1 MKNRNIHLPSRPVI
15 LTAVILLVFVTLASP
30 SQAEAA
36 QTYHGTITRGT
47 FSCNGNQVSGP
58 TVTGVWNL
66 NIDANTPAQVTLN
79 VFYDGSHHLSFGY
92 NRLMQMSFVNGVYV
106 FSGFGDTATA
116 TLDTTTN
123 PATFSWHVELGV
135 SCPSQ
140 NPYNSLHFS
149 GVANRGGG

>member
-1 MKNRNIHLPSRPVI
+1 MKNRNINLPSIPVI
-15 LTAVILLVFVTLASP
+15 LATLILLVFVTSAGLP
-30 SQAEAA
+30 LAEAA
-36 QTYHGTITRGT
+36 QTYHGTITGGA
-47 FSCNGNQVSGP
+47 FFCNGNLVSGH
-58 TVTGVWNL
+58 TVTGNWNL

-92 NRLMQMSFVNGVYV
+92 NKLMQVLFVNGVYV

-116 TLDTTTN
+116 TLDTTTD

-140 NPYNSLHFS
+140 NPYNSLTFL
-149 GVANRGGG
+149 GVADRG

>member
-1 MKNRNIHLPSRPVI
+1 MKKLKNQQNI
-15 LTAVILLVFVTLASP
+15 LTLIPIIVLVLVTSAGSRL
-30 SQAEAA
+30 AEAA
-36 QTYHGTITRGT
+36 ETYHGTITSGT
-47 FSCNGNQVSGP
+47 FFCNGNQVSGP
-58 TVTGVWNL
+58 TVTGTWNL
-66 NIDANTPAQVTLN
+66 NIDSNTPAQVTLN

-92 NRLMQMSFVNGVYV
+92 NKLMQVSSVNGVYV

-140 NPYNSLHFS
+140 NPYNSLTFS